1 MLADIGTRPPVE
13 EIEDCG
19 FVYYGRHFRST
30 DGSIPPA
37 LGSLLMAYT
46 SYSTLTLPADNGTW
60 AIGVITSS
68 RDAALRKLKDPDAWE
83 RVVKGTPLIAHWI
96 DGEPIDESIAVM
108 AKIEDRHR
116 TFVVDGKP
124 VVTGVLPLADAWACT
139 NPSVGRG
146 MSIGT
151 LHAAALR
158 DLLHDAPADPIAI
171 AEQWH
176 DATLATVEP
185 WYRTTLSFDSSRLAE
200 IDAQISGE
208 QFEPDAEYAV
218 TLALQCAAG
227 KDPEVLRALL
237 KIVSVLE
244 LPEPVFAEPGV
255 VDRVLEL
262 GGGWRDEPLPGP
274 TREELLALVG

>member
-1 MLADIGTRPPVE
+1 
-13 EIEDCG
+13 
-19 FVYYGRHFRST
+19 
-30 DGSIPPA
+30 
-37 LGSLLMAYT
+37 MAYT

-68 RDAALRKLKDPDAWE
+68 KDAALRKLRDQDAWA
-83 RVVKGTPLIAHWI
+83 RVVKGTPLVAHWT
-96 DGEPIDESIAVM
+96 DGEPLEEGIAVM

-116 TFVVDGKP
+116 AFVVDGRP
-124 VVTGVLPLADAWACT
+124 VATGLLPVADAWACT

-158 DLLHDAPADPIAI
+158 DLLHDGPADPIELAR
-171 AEQWH
+171 AWH
-176 DATLATVEP
+176 EVTVTTVEP

-200 IDAQISGE
+200 IDAQIAGE
-208 QFEPDAEYAV
+208 TFEPDPEYGL

-227 KDPEVLRALL
+227 KDPDMLRALL

-244 LPEPVFAEPGV
+244 LPEQVFAEPGV
-255 VDRVLEL
+255 VDRVMEL